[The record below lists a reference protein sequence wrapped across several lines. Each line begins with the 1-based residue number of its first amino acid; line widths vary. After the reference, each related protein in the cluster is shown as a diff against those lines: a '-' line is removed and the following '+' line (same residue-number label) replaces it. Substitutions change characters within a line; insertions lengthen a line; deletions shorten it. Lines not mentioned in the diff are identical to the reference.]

1 MTYRLTFTSMEDFYR
16 KLRVRFAPRESDHF
30 AELEFAAVYQQDN
43 ETAAVYIDR
52 KLEVL
57 HKSGVPT
64 MAPRTILWNLYYGL
78 LAKYHTEIKMDTL
91 RDEWALQQACY
102 ATEQQWTVGAIMAA
116 GRARQQPP
124 PAKEPPGKNSTAAQ
138 PAATPAAAAT
148 NDSRQ
153 VCFHCKKSGHRARHC
168 PTKPREVPAAPATP
182 PAAAAPATTPS
193 ARPAVGRD
201 GRERQDRSTYTKKCE
216 GPSCQKL
223 VADRYKLCLDCN
235 AKSP

>member
-1 MTYRLTFTSMEDFYR
+1 VRFNGEGDVEAYIASLQDHIAAGYPNNPNDALRHLPYTFDKKSIGEKWYMTYRLTFTSMEDFYR

-30 AELEFAAVYQQDN
+30 AEMEFANVYQQEN

-102 ATEQQWTVGAIMAA
+102 ATEQQWTVGAVMAA

-124 PAKEPPGKNSTAAQ
+124 PAKEPPRRNPTAATQ

-148 NDSRQ
+148 SDRRP
-153 VCFHCKKSGHRARHC
+153 VCYHCQKSGHKARLML
-168 PTKPREVPAAPATP
+168 
-182 PAAAAPATTPS
+182 
-193 ARPAVGRD
+193 
-201 GRERQDRSTYTKKCE
+201 Y
-216 GPSCQKL
+216 
-223 VADRYKLCLDCN
+223 
-235 AKSP
+235 SP

>member
-1 MTYRLTFTSMEDFYR
+1 

-30 AELEFAAVYQQDN
+30 AEMELSKVYQQEN

-102 ATEQQWTVGAIMAA
+102 ATEQQWTVRAGMAA
-116 GRARQQPP
+116 GPPPPQPP
-124 PAKEPPGKNSTAAQ
+124 PANA
-138 PAATPAAAAT
+138 
-148 NDSRQ
+148 
-153 VCFHCKKSGHRARHC
+153 
-168 PTKPREVPAAPATP
+168 PR
-182 PAAAAPATTPS
+182 
-193 ARPAVGRD
+193 RR
-201 GRERQDRSTYTKKCE
+201 
-216 GPSCQKL
+216 
-223 VADRYKLCLDCN
+223 
-235 AKSP
+235 